1 MNKPKDN
8 EETWDVGQKLGI
20 GLVLLAFIG
29 WSSASIEW
37 RISTAGKGLYFV
49 LLPAFLLML
58 YFLDRKA
65 WEQLPNKGFFFVL
78 LVAWLAVFHFF
89 GNSLLGYI
97 HSPSLFT
104 GLYAAYNNPNPAS
117 DDSHG
122 NFVPFLVVGLFWWK
136 RKELL
141 ALPLQIWWWGLLI
154 LVAGMVLHVSG
165 YALQQPRLSIVAL
178 FTGIYGLMGLA
189 WGREW
194 LRKSVFPFFLFV
206 FCIPL
211 GGQADYI
218 TFPLR
223 LLVCQLVE
231 AVAHC
236 VLGIDVIRMGTQLF
250 DPLGAYQYDV
260 APACSGIRSLIA
272 IFLIATIY
280 GFIVFRSPW
289 KRLLLMASA
298 FPLAVLGNLARMLFI
313 IMAAEIGGQ
322 TWGNYVHES
331 SIFSL
336 IPYLPAIIGLLVI
349 GRWMEKR
356 QNPGK
361 KEQP

>member
-1 MNKPKDN
+1 MNNLSDN
-8 EETWDVGQKLGI
+8 QTSTGW
-20 GLVLLAFIG
+20 LADT
-29 WSSASIEW
+29 ADCW
-37 RISTAGKGLYFV
+37 R
-49 LLPAFLLML
+49 
-58 YFLDRKA
+58 R
-65 WEQLPNKGFFFVL
+65 LPNKGLFFAL
-78 LVAWLAVFHFF
+78 LAAWLAMFHFF

-97 HSPSLFT
+97 HSPSLFA
-104 GLYAAYNNPNPAS
+104 GMYAAYNNPNPAS
-117 DDSHG
+117 DDGHG

-141 ALPLQIWWWGLLI
+141 ALPLQIWWGGLLI
-154 LVAGMVLHVSG
+154 LIAGMVLHVLG
-165 YALQQPRLSIVAL
+165 YALQQPRISIVAL

-189 WGREW
+189 WGRGW

-231 AVAHC
+231 VVAQW

-250 DPLGAYQYDV
+250 NSSGTYQYDV

-272 IFLIATIY
+272 IFLLATIY
-280 GFIVFRSPW
+280 GFITFRSPW
-289 KRLLLMASA
+289 QRLLLMASA
-298 FPLAVLGNLARMLFI
+298 FPLAVLGNLARMLLI
-313 IMAAEIGGQ
+313 ILAAEIGGQ
-322 TWGNYVHES
+322 KWGNYVHES

-336 IPYLPAIIGLLVI
+336 IPYIPAIIGLLVI

>member
-1 MNKPKDN
+1 MNGNQISKA
-8 EETWDVGQKLGI
+8 LGD
-20 GLVLLAFIG
+20 LWQDSV
-29 WSSASIEW
+29 ECW
-37 RISTAGKGLYFV
+37 R
-49 LLPAFLLML
+49 
-58 YFLDRKA
+58 R
-65 WEQLPNKGFFFVL
+65 LPNKVFFFL
-78 LVAWLAVFHFF
+78 LLAAWLAVFHFF
-89 GNSLLGYI
+89 GNSLLGYV

-104 GLYAAYNNPNPAS
+104 VLYAAYNNPNPAS

-141 ALPLQIWWWGLLI
+141 ALPLQIWWGGLLI
-154 LVAGMVLHVSG
+154 LVAGMVLHVLG

-194 LRKSVFPFFLFV
+194 LRKSIFPFFLFV

-211 GGQADYI
+211 GGTANYI

-231 AVAHC
+231 LVAHF

-250 DPLGAYQYDV
+250 DSAGTYQYDV

-272 IFLIATIY
+272 IFLLATIY
-280 GFIVFRSPW
+280 GFINFRSPW
-289 KRLLLMASA
+289 KRFLLMASA

-313 IMAAEIGGQ
+313 IVAAEIGGQ
-322 TWGNYVHES
+322 KWGNYVHTS
-331 SIFSL
+331 SLFSL
-336 IPYLPAIIGLLVI
+336 VPYIPAIIGLLVI

-356 QNPGK
+356 QKPGK